1 MSSPAPSHAHSTL
14 PRLSACLLALTLAL
28 SSAFAPDAHAA
39 REIEYRAG
47 GDRYEAAWQAFYGH
61 AADTV
66 AIGDALVARGKSMV
80 PAICEAVRNPDMKFR
95 RHAIEAL
102 GRMGERRAMQTLESL
117 VRSRDEDETVRA
129 EALRAIYRL
138 DPDLGARYANAYRED
153 GTMLKSVA
161 AAILQQEPWL
171 LEPAGQL
178 TARAQGSTP

>member
-1 MSSPAPSHAHSTL
+1 MPSPLFLPRFSPL
-14 PRLSACLLALTLAL
+14 PRLSACLLALSLAL
-28 SSAFAPDAHAA
+28 SPAFAPDAHAA
-39 REIEYRAG
+39 RGIEYRAG

-61 AADTV
+61 AADNT

-102 GRMGERRAMQTLESL
+102 GRMDERRAMQTLETI
-117 VRSRDEDETVRA
+117 VRERDEDETVRA

-138 DPDLGARYANAYRED
+138 DPELGARYANAYRED
-153 GTMLKSVA
+153 GTLLKTVA

-178 TARAQGSTP
+178 TAKAEGATP